1 MRRLPASL
9 AWWLLGAAL
18 LIGALADRTPNRVPL
33 RVGPYRVLSVDLHVH
48 TFPLSA
54 STLAP
59 WDVVLEARRQGLDAI
74 AISGQNEAISGKVA
88 RWFSQLVGGPTVI
101 ASEEV
106 HGPVFHLIAAGV
118 DHTISWRLSAEDA
131 IDEIH
136 RQGGIAIAAHP
147 TAGAWPAFSRQA
159 LRKLDATEVAQP
171 VAFSPE
177 KAKDIRE
184 FSRHTGAAAI
194 GSSDWHGMG
203 PVGLCRTYVF
213 AQDDSAAAIL
223 AAIRGRQTVV
233 VDRGRVFGNMI
244 LAQAAGDRLFDR
256 ESAAEAPARRWLRI
270 ASGLCGVAGLF
281 ALALFSLPKESFR
294 RDLPPAR
301 RKASAGA

>member
-1 MRRLPASL
+1 MRRAC
-9 AWWLLGAAL
+9 WWLLGAAL
-18 LIGALADRTPNRVPL
+18 VMGALSDRTPARAPL
-33 RVGPYRVLSVDLHVH
+33 RVGPFRVLAVDLHVH

-88 RWFSQLVGGPTVI
+88 RWFSRLVGGPTVI

-106 HGPVFHLIAAGV
+106 HGPAFHLIAAGIDRTV
-118 DHTISWRLSAEDA
+118 SWRLSAEDA

-147 TAGAWPAFSRQA
+147 TAGAWPAFSRRA
-159 LRKLDATEVAQP
+159 LQDLDAAEVAQP
-171 VAFSPE
+171 VAFSPGN
-177 KAKDIRE
+177 AKDVRE
-184 FSRHTGAAAI
+184 FSRRTGAAAI

-223 AAIRGRQTVV
+223 AAIRARQTVV

-244 LAQAAGDRLFDR
+244 LAQMAGDRLFDR
-256 ESAAEAPARRWLRI
+256 GTPAEASAWGWLRI
-270 ASGLCGVAGLF
+270 ASGVCGVAGLL

-294 RDLPPAR
+294 RDPPPAR